1 MSKRRRKKKAEQAA
15 RAIPR
20 GTPGLVVRDPI
31 AELIDRLDRVQQEYD
46 QINREIRAA
55 LARAQ
60 DGHVDAM
67 EHAGEMIDK
76 ARRGMSAEELEKVR
90 QIAGREQAR
99 EIGELRVEIEK
110 EAKALLTG
118 PKMTFTPQ
126 VDDLVVIGG
135 AKFEFHALVQGK
147 YPKMAIDEYLEKRRG
162 LAALQRTKT
171 MLGAAGPGYAQELVP
186 ICVADFTG
194 APRRPLAEHRA
205 LLAARGIEQTL

>member
-1 MSKRRRKKKAEQAA
+1 MSKRRRKKKVEQRTVHKA
-15 RAIPR
+15 
-20 GTPGLVVRDPI
+20 TPGLVVRDPI

-55 LARAQ
+55 IAKGQ
-60 DGHVDAM
+60 DGHADAM

-76 ARRGMSAEELEKVR
+76 ARHGMSAEELEKVR
-90 QIAGREQAR
+90 EIAGREQAR
-99 EIGELRVEIEK
+99 EIGELRGEIEK

-126 VDDLVVIGG
+126 VDDVVVIGG
-135 AKFEFHALVQGK
+135 AQFRFAAQVESK
-147 YPKMAIDEYLEKRRG
+147 YPKMAIDAHLDKQRG
-162 LAALQRTKT
+162 LSALQRTKT
-171 MLGAAGPGYAQELVP
+171 MLGAAGPGYAKELVP

-205 LLAARGIEQTL
+205 LLAAHGIEQTLGG